1 MIRSVG
7 VDLVEVDRV
16 QKAVERWGDRFLRR
30 VYTGAEIDYCFHKG
44 ERYRSL
50 AARFAAKEA
59 VMKALGTGWT
69 RGVRWVDIE
78 VRRVSGAAPEVWL
91 QGASAEIA
99 QQRGIERWH
108 VTITH
113 DAGIAAA
120 VVVAESLETH
130 SR

>member
-30 VYTGAEIDYCFHKG
+30 VYTGAEIEYCFQKG
-44 ERYRSL
+44 EKYRSL

-59 VMKALGTGWT
+59 VMKALGTGWR

-78 VRRVSGAAPEVWL
+78 VVRRPGSAPE
-91 QGASAEIA
+91 IA
-99 QQRGIERWH
+99 LHGQSRALGRDGRFLVSLSHTQ
-108 VTITH
+108 TH
-113 DAGIAAA
+113 AIA
-120 VVVAESLETH
+120 VVVVEE
-130 SR
+130 

>member
-30 VYTGAEIDYCFHKG
+30 VYTGAEIEYCFRKG
-44 ERYRSL
+44 EKYRSL

-59 VMKALGTGWT
+59 VMKALGTGWK

-78 VRRVSGAAPEVWL
+78 VVRRPGAAPE
-91 QGASAEIA
+91 IA
-99 QQRGIERWH
+99 LHGQSRALGREGQFLVSLSH
-108 VTITH
+108 TQTH
-113 DAGIAAA
+113 AIA
-120 VVVAESLETH
+120 VVVVEE
-130 SR
+130 

>member
-30 VYTGAEIDYCFHKG
+30 VYTGAEVDYCFQKG
-44 ERYRSL
+44 EKYRSL

-59 VMKALGTGWT
+59 VMKALGTGWK

-78 VRRVSGAAPEVWL
+78 VVRRPGAAPE
-91 QGASAEIA
+91 IA
-99 QQRGIERWH
+99 LHGQSRVLGRDGRFLVSLSH
-108 VTITH
+108 TH
-113 DAGIAAA
+113 THAIA
-120 VVVAESLETH
+120 VVVVEE
-130 SR
+130 

>member
-16 QKAVERWGDRFLRR
+16 RVAVERWGDRFLRR
-30 VYTGAEIDYCFHKG
+30 VYTEAEIDYCFQKG

-59 VMKALGTGWT
+59 VMKALGTGWK

-78 VRRVSGAAPEVWL
+78 VVRRAGAAPEVVL
-91 QGASAEIA
+91 HGQSRVLG
-99 QQRGIERWH
+99 RGGRFLLSLSH
-108 VTITH
+108 TH
-113 DAGIAAA
+113 EHAVAM
-120 VVVAESLETH
+120 VVVEE
-130 SR
+130 